1 MDLFEEKFGEKFG
14 ANRNLQL
21 NPFDLKILK
30 ILIEREQQP
39 QKRTVEMEAR
49 AVLISFDN
57 YLIAY
62 GCDSD

>member
-1 MDLFEEKFGEKFG
+1 MDLFEEKFGENFG

-30 ILIEREQQP
+30 FLIEREQQP
-39 QKRTVEMEAR
+39 QKRTFEMDAR
-49 AVLISFDN
+49 AVIISFDN

-62 GCDSD
+62 GY